1 MVSANHG
8 GMVSTRMWNV
18 YDMKSIVEQ
27 KDDERRRSADL
38 DSDQLVQHQAG
49 EQDNALMAA
58 VNDEELTDYPISN
71 AAPNRQATF
80 TKAIDVV
87 DLKAVLLPRTSET
100 TEQQEYEESI
110 LRQHYPESRRR
121 HDLSHLAEEEGM
133 PEEDDDEEV
142 PSNKSHPSSPEQS
155 STGTTGAR
163 AKVKGKLKSFWNKTI
178 VPAFPEA
185 VADISIIKAAL
196 KVEATI
202 TKELRDTTRHPEVA
216 LKATVRRGFDLA
228 LEEIQFREQRKVK
241 VRDAF
246 CRYLNLDPSEVHV
259 DDVPVVAFGG
269 SGGGYRAMIGF
280 LGYCE
285 EMKRTGMWDLLT
297 YIAGVSGSCW
307 GLAAYYTWAG
317 ASMKAVIDHCRKRL
331 HPHHPLSPEAVREV
345 LNAPGGPTKTLG
357 PLIQKHRS
365 GLSTVAMDLYSV
377 FTTGHLFL
385 NHDPALEPPGL
396 RGSFGVKKEVA
407 GFHENWLKWSSAN
420 MYLLDGSEPLPILT
434 AIRHERP
441 WKDWVDKEHPFKNED
456 PETKEHQEAQDAWFN
471 WFEISPIEV
480 GCDELEAWC
489 PTWAFGRPFDQG
501 HDTMQLPEQS
511 LALLLGLCTSAPA
524 GPLTSYLATIKRSL
538 PAGFIGNSINDMA
551 RGIARLW
558 GPKGKEEFQAHHPL
572 HAVNE
577 HNFMFHLTR
586 GENKDKPSPPIENSP
601 RIHLIDSGM
610 DNNCPTYVM
619 LHPSRQVDVIL
630 NMDASSDVLK
640 GSFQERVDQIASR
653 RCLKFTKRHP
663 EVEAGTDPKDPDRFK
678 GLYAQI
684 YDGSILEERPKQV
697 IDSYGH
703 EVTNPP
709 APPCLHESTMIYL
722 PLLPN
727 QGAVADFDPST
738 AKFSGSYNLVWTGE
752 QVEMLVKVCCANYEA
767 GEDAIK
773 TVLREQWQ
781 KKRAKR
787 EAAGDSSTSLPPAG
801 PIPPPPSTPP
811 STPSAEAHTQ

>member
-1 MVSANHG
+1 
-8 GMVSTRMWNV
+8 
-18 YDMKSIVEQ
+18 
-27 KDDERRRSADL
+27 
-38 DSDQLVQHQAG
+38 
-49 EQDNALMAA
+49 MATT
-58 VNDEELTDYPISN
+58 V
-71 AAPNRQATF
+71 
-80 TKAIDVV
+80 
-87 DLKAVLLPRTSET
+87 LPRTSET

-155 STGTTGAR
+155 STGITGAR

-178 VPAFPEA
+178 VPTFPEA

-216 LKATVRRGFDLA
+216 QKATVRRGFDLA

-297 YIAGVSGSCW
+297 YVAGVSGSCW

-420 MYLLDGSEPLPILT
+420 MYLLDGSEPLPIFT

-489 PTWAFGRPFDQG
+489 PTWAFGRPFEQG

-577 HNFMFHLTR
+577 HNFMFHLSR

-787 EAAGDSSTSLPPAG
+787 EAAGESSASLPPAG
-801 PIPPPPSTPP
+801 PIPPPPSTP
-811 STPSAEAHTQ
+811 SAEAHTQ

>member
-1 MVSANHG
+1 MKEPFYIVATLQPVPGKAQEVIEAIQPLTEYVKANEPG
-8 GMVSTRMWNV
+8 CLQYEMF
-18 YDMKSIVEQ
+18 Q
-27 KDDERRRSADL
+27 P
-38 DSDQLVQHQAG
+38 AG
-49 EQDNALMAA
+49 AEGNGP
-58 VNDEELTDYPISN
+58 VVFIELT
-71 AAPNRQATF
+71 Q
-80 TKAIDVV
+80 
-87 DLKAVLLPRTSET
+87 RTSET
-100 TEQQEYEESI
+100 AEQREYEESI
-110 LRQHYPESRRR
+110 LRRHYPESQRKK
-121 HDLSHLAEEEGM
+121 DLNHLADTPEM
-133 PEEDDDEEV
+133 PEEDDDEVTNE
-142 PSNKSHPSSPEQS
+142 KGEPSSDGQS
-155 STGTTGAR
+155 SKGAR
-163 AKVKGKLKSFWNKTI
+163 AKVKGKLKSFWNKTV

-202 TKELRDTTRHPEVA
+202 TKELRDTKRHPEVA
-216 LKATVRRGFDLA
+216 QKATVRRGLGLA
-228 LEEIQFREQRKVK
+228 PEESQFRERRKVK

-246 CRYLNLDPSEVHV
+246 CRYLDLDPAEVHV

-269 SGGGYRAMIGF
+269 SGGGYRAMIGI

-297 YIAGVSGSCW
+297 YVAGVSGSCW
-307 GLAAYYTWAG
+307 ALAAYYTWAG
-317 ASMKAVIDHCRKRL
+317 ASMKAVIEHCQKRL

-407 GFHENWLKWSSAN
+407 GHHENWLKWSSAN
-420 MYLLDGSEPLPILT
+420 MHLLDGSEPFPILT

-456 PETKEHQEAQDAWFN
+456 PKTKEHQEADDAWFN
-471 WFEISPIEV
+471 WFELTPIEV

-489 PTWAFGRPFDQG
+489 PTWAFGRPFEKGQ
-501 HDTMQLPEQS
+501 DTMQLPEQS

-538 PAGFIGNSINDMA
+538 PSGFIGNSINDMA
-551 RGIARLW
+551 KGIARMW

-619 LHPSRQVDVIL
+619 LHPRREVDVIL

-640 GSFQERVDQIASR
+640 GTFQERVDQIASR
-653 RCLKFTKRHP
+653 RCLKYTKRHP
-663 EVEAGTDPKDPDRFK
+663 ELEAGADPKDPDRFK

-684 YDGSILEERPKQV
+684 YDGSILVDRPKKV

-703 EVTNPP
+703 EVSNPP

-752 QVEMLVKVCCANYEA
+752 QVETLIKVCCANYKA
-767 GEDAIK
+767 GEDTIK

-781 KKRAKR
+781 KKKAKR
-787 EAAGDSSTSLPPAG
+787 EAAGEASSTHPLADPTGPA
-801 PIPPPPSTPP
+801 PS
-811 STPSAEAHTQ
+811 SSSAPSAEAPVQPS